1 MQSSKASKKTKIAD
15 ESISPVSE
23 ISAVSEGT
31 SKPRTSRSSKLKKE
45 TSETGPAKHRKV
57 SAPEPVATAP
67 VITTPSHDEIAK
79 LAYSYWIARGY
90 THGSPEEDWL
100 RAERELRAKSLGL

>member
-1 MQSSKASKKTKIAD
+1 MQSSNKASKKPKIA
-15 ESISPVSE
+15 EETMPNVPE
-23 ISAVSEGT
+23 ISTVAEGM

-45 TSETGPAKHRKV
+45 TSETGPAKHRKI
-57 SAPEPVATAP
+57 SAPEPVLTATLTA
-67 VITTPSHDEIAK
+67 ISPSPEEIAT

-100 RAERELRAKSLGL
+100 RAERELRIKR